1 MKKTLCILVAALA
14 LAGCKGPQEPKVM
27 ARFVPERADDFIW
40 ENDYVIYR
48 AYGETLEHD
57 IDFLTS
63 PGFDI
68 WVKHPGTLVADRL
81 YKDELENGLSYHNDR
96 GLGKDCYKVS
106 KTLGGGA
113 SSIVVADSL
122 RFPATNYRSWEIL
135 EQTPEKVVFVLH
147 YPQWEAAGYEVSLD
161 KKITVEAGTHFCKA
175 EDTYTFRGPE
185 ERLFVAAG
193 IIRHDIVAEISE
205 DDRFAIWEHASDQS
219 KEPEDGMIGLGLV
232 MPDADGAA
240 LMEGHSVLCKE
251 IASGETV
258 TYWFGNCWSKGGD
271 IATAQ
276 EWFDLVEK
284 Q

>member
-1 MKKTLCILVAALA
+1 MKRLLIICAAALA
-14 LAGCKGPQEPKVM
+14 LAACKGPQEPKVM

-68 WVKHPGTLVADRL
+68 WVKNPGKLVADQL
-81 YKDELENGLSYHNDR
+81 YKDELENGLSYHNYR

-113 SSIVVADSL
+113 SALVVADTL

-135 EQTPEKVVFVLH
+135 EQTPTKVVFVLH
-147 YPQWEAAGYEVSLD
+147 YPQWEAAGFKMALD

-175 EDTYTFRGPE
+175 EDTYTFSGPQDK
-185 ERLFVAAG
+185 LCVAAG
-193 IIRHDIVAEISE
+193 IIRHDIAAEFE
-205 DDRFAIWEHASDQS
+205 GTDRFAIWEHASDQS

-232 MPDADGAA
+232 MPAADGIAQQ
-240 LMEGHSVLCKE
+240 EGHSVLYKE
-251 IASGETV
+251 ITSGQPV
-258 TYWFGNCWSKGGD
+258 TYWFGNCWSKAD
-271 IATAQ
+271 IGSAQ
-276 EWFDLVEK
+276 EWFTLVGNL
-284 Q
+284 